1 MIKNMQTVLFTY
13 CSNKV
18 NCPKIKIIKSI
29 FQELNYQINKNKIL
43 LLTQP
48 FSNSMI

>member
-1 MIKNMQTVLFTY
+1 MIKNMQAALFTY

-18 NCPKIKIIKSI
+18 NWPKIKIIKLI
-29 FQELNYQINKNKIL
+29 FQEIIKLSKNKIL